1 MPIPGSPGIPFDWE
15 ILVADCDKLAEYAK
29 AVVTLA
35 IQYDQTVR
43 NPDAPLSERSAAMV
57 GLMVLG
63 RKYGLIRTA
72 YTKVRKCGDESD
84 LPDFPGGRYEEQWP
98 PRWPG

>member
-1 MPIPGSPGIPFDWE
+1 
-15 ILVADCDKLAEYAK
+15 
-29 AVVTLA
+29 
-35 IQYDQTVR
+35 
-43 NPDAPLSERSAAMV
+43 MV